1 MIGGDAVFAADFMIG
16 GDAVFAADELAFA
29 AETELSAAN
38 L

>member
-1 MIGGDAVFAADFMIG
+1 VLCSETLIRRRNCVSYN
-16 GDAVFAADELAFA
+16 ELAFA